1 MAGIVVVVISWV
13 GLLAS
18 GGVSRW
24 VTGGANCSMLALR
37 TSRRFKRREL
47 DPISGSSL
55 EARRYLDPGA
65 LPTL

>member
-13 GLLAS
+13 RLLAS
-18 GGVSRW
+18 
-24 VTGGANCSMLALR
+24 GGANCSMLALR

-65 LPTL
+65 LPAL